1 MNIIPIM
8 HVLITF
14 LDEYKKFNCKV
25 SRDGGA
31 KKYTNKGSSTCM
43 ENTDKRRPHTV
54 FSSNR
59 VSVEK
64 M

>member
-25 SRDGGA
+25 SAEGQLAYVILFEEWGA
-31 KKYTNKGSSTCM
+31 GKSMCA
-43 ENTDKRRPHTV
+43 RA
-54 FSSNR
+54 
-59 VSVEK
+59 SV
-64 M
+64 